1 MISDIEQKKLQKLA
15 RLSFSDDEAKILSD
29 KLGNIL
35 GMINQIHEVECENIE
50 PLRSVSEINQRMRPD
65 IVDVPDLSEDLFKN
79 VPSSQANLAREIKCF
94 VVPKV
99 VE

>member
-15 RLSFSDDEAKILSD
+15 RLNFSDDEAKAFSN
-29 KLGNIL
+29 KLANIL
-35 GMINQIHEVECENIE
+35 NMINQIHEVECQKVE
-50 PLRSVSEINQRMRPD
+50 PLRSVCEMNQRMKQDVVEIDD
-65 IVDVPDLSEDLFKN
+65 ISEDLFKN
-79 VPSSQANLAREIKCF
+79 VPGSQADLAHEIKCF

>member
-1 MISDIEQKKLQKLA
+1 MISDIELKKLKRLS
-15 RLSFSDDEAKILSD
+15 RLSFSGEEAKEFSTKLESVLS
-29 KLGNIL
+29 
-35 GMINQIHEVECENIE
+35 MINQIHEVECENIE

-79 VPSSQANLAREIKCF
+79 VPSSQADLAREIKCF

>member
-15 RLSFSDDEAKILSD
+15 RLSFSEDEAKALVA

-35 GMINQIHEVECENIE
+35 SMINQIHEVDCQNIE
-50 PLRSVSEINQRMRPD
+50 PLRSVCSMTQRMRPD
-65 IVDVPDLSEDLFKN
+65 NVDVPDLSEDLFKN
-79 VPSSQANLAREIKCF
+79 VPGHQADLAREIKCF

>member
-15 RLSFSDDEAKILSD
+15 RLNFSDNDAKELSV
-29 KLGNIL
+29 KLKNIL
-35 GMINQIHEVECENIE
+35 GMINQIHEVECQDIE
-50 PLRSVSEINQRMRPD
+50 PLRSVCEMNQRMCQD
-65 IVDVPDLSEDLFKN
+65 TVNVPDLSEDLFKN
-79 VPSSQANLAREIKCF
+79 VPGSQADLAREIKCF

>member
-1 MISDIEQKKLQKLA
+1 MISETEQKKLQKLA
-15 RLSFSDDEAKILSD
+15 RLSFSDDEAKELSA

-35 GMINQIHEVECENIE
+35 GMINQIHEVECQNIE
-50 PLRSVSEINQRMRPD
+50 PLRSVCSMTQRMRPD
-65 IVDVPDLSEDLFKN
+65 TVDVADLSEDLFKN
-79 VPSSQANLAREIKCF
+79 APGSQADLAREIKCF